1 MARRV
6 GIRCDPPR
14 WKFPIGIRVRKVST
28 ATPNYAIVGHSV
40 PRVDGVDKV
49 TGKAKYTGDLVV
61 PGMIE
66 GKFSRSPYAHARIR
80 AIDTSEAHALP
91 GVIAV
96 LTSKDFIDI
105 SPYVGRG
112 KNKDQPM
119 IATDRVIYAGQP
131 VAAVAAV
138 DRAAAEAA
146 LSKIRVEYEELPAVI
161 EIDEAMAEGAP
172 RLHEFAERN
181 ICAKAEL
188 IKGDVEKG
196 FAEADEIFEDSFEF
210 PMVYHYS
217 MEPHTAIAQ
226 VDGDGIQI
234 WTSTGH
240 PFGVRQEIAEIF
252 HLPLSK
258 IRVHV
263 NFVGGAYGS
272 KSGAKIEPLV
282 AALARKAGRPVRV
295 AQSVSEAM
303 ATCRRHA
310 VKCKLKTGV
319 KKDGTLVAKQAE
331 IYLNTGAYAETGPIV
346 TGRTLTRILGPYR
359 YPHLKIHSYCVY
371 TNTASAASFRSIGGP
386 QTAWATESQ
395 MDIIARKLGMDPVE
409 LRRKN
414 LVKQGEEIRPNYKP
428 LDADLA
434 KGFQLVL
441 DKLGWD
447 GPVSREGK
455 GRGVGFG
462 TTDPGA
468 PLASTSTV
476 HVLSDGSVVLLC
488 GTAELG
494 QGAKTVMSQIVAE
507 ELRIPLNRVT
517 IRPIDTAFTPF
528 DRSTGSSRSTTVMGK
543 AVELA
548 GRDARRQ
555 IVELAAEHFECPEDA
570 VTLKDGEATAGGKH
584 INYGEL
590 IHKHFAMQG
599 GELVGTGYAHSGMA
613 PTPANPLFWEIG
625 IGAVEVSVDRETG
638 KVRVEKYVTA
648 ADAGKALHPLQCE
661 GQDEGSAM
669 MGFGH
674 TFYEAY
680 RFDGGQIINAT
691 MIDYKV
697 PTFDDVPGEFE
708 SILIEDANGPGPY
721 GAKGLGEGGIIPV
734 APAVANAVAWST
746 GARVKSLPLTPEKVW
761 RAIKEVPDDTHKSD
775 P

>member
-1 MARRV
+1 VV
-6 GIRCDPPR
+6 GTS
-14 WKFPIGIRVRKVST
+14 VR
-28 ATPNYAIVGHSV
+28 
-40 PRVDGVDKV
+40 RVDGGDKV
-49 TGKAKYTGDLVV
+49 TGRAKYAGDLLI

-66 GKFSRSPYAHARIR
+66 GKFLRSPYAHARIH
-80 AIDTSEAHALP
+80 AIDTREAESLP
-91 GVIAV
+91 GVVAV
-96 LTSKDFIDI
+96 LTREDFTEI
-105 SPYVGRG
+105 SPYIGRG
-112 KNKDQPM
+112 KNKDQPI
-119 IATDRVIYAGQP
+119 IALERAIYAGQP
-131 VAAVAAV
+131 VAAVAAL
-138 DRAAAEAA
+138 DRATAEEA
-146 LSKIRVEYEELPAVI
+146 LNKIHVDYEELPAVI
-161 EIDEAMAEGAP
+161 HVDEAIADGAP
-172 RLHEFAERN
+172 RLHDFAERN
-181 ICAKAEL
+181 ICATAEL
-188 IKGDVEKG
+188 VKGDVEKG
-196 FAEADEIFEDSFEF
+196 FAQADEIFEDSFEF
-210 PMVYHYS
+210 PMIYHYS

-226 VDGDGIQI
+226 VDSDGIQI

-240 PFGVRQEIAEIF
+240 PFGVRQEVAEIF
-252 HLPLSK
+252 HVPLSK
-258 IRVHV
+258 VRVQV

-272 KSGAKIEPLV
+272 KSGGKIEPLV
-282 AALARKAGRPVRV
+282 AALARKAQERPVRV
-295 AQSVSEAM
+295 VQTFSEAM

-310 VKCKLKTGV
+310 IQCKLKTGV

-359 YPHLKIHSYCVY
+359 YPNLKINSYCVY
-371 TNTASAASFRSIGGP
+371 TNTVSAASFRSIGGP

-395 MDIIARKLGMDPVE
+395 MDIIAQKLGMDPVE

-414 LVKQGEEIRPNYKP
+414 LVNKGEEIRPKYKP

-434 KGFQLVL
+434 KGFKLVL

-447 GPVSREGK
+447 GPTSRQGH

-476 HVLSDGSVVLLC
+476 HVLSDGSVVFLC
-488 GTAELG
+488 GTVELG
-494 QGAKTVMSQIVAE
+494 QGAKTIMSQIVAE
-507 ELRIPLNRVT
+507 ELRVPLERVT

-548 GRDARRQ
+548 GSDARRQ
-555 IVELAAEHFECPEDA
+555 IVELAAEHFECPEEA
-570 VTLKDGEATAGGKH
+570 ITLKNGEAIAGGKR
-584 INYGEL
+584 ITYGEL

-648 ADAGKALHPLQCE
+648 ADAGKALHPIQCE

-674 TFYEAY
+674 TFYETY
-680 RFDGGQIINAT
+680 HFDGGQIINST
-691 MIDYKV
+691 LIDYKV
-697 PTFDDVPGEFE
+697 PTFDDVPEEFE
-708 SILIEDANGPGPY
+708 SILIEDGNGPGPY
-721 GAKGLGEGGIIPV
+721 GSKGLGEGGIIPV

-761 RAIKEVPDDTHKSD
+761 RALKEVSD
-775 P
+775 ETK

>member
-1 MARRV
+1 M
-6 GIRCDPPR
+6 
-14 WKFPIGIRVRKVST
+14 ST
-28 ATPNYAIVGHSV
+28 AQKIFSIIGTSV
-40 PRVDGVDKV
+40 HRVDGVAKV
-49 TGKAKYTGDLVV
+49 TGAAKYAGDLII

-66 GKFSRSPYAHARIR
+66 GKFLRSPYAHARIR
-80 AIDTSEAHALP
+80 SIDTREAEAMP
-91 GVIAV
+91 GVVAV
-96 LTSKDFIDI
+96 VTSKDFKDV
-105 SPYVGRG
+105 SPYAGRS
-112 KNKDQPM
+112 KNKDHPI
-119 IATDRVIYAGQP
+119 IAVDRVIFAGQP

-138 DRAAAEAA
+138 DRATAEQA
-146 LSKIRVEYEELPAVI
+146 LNKIAVEYEELPAVVDV
-161 EIDEAMAEGAP
+161 DEAMADGAP
-172 RLHEFAERN
+172 LVHSFAEKN
-181 ICAKAEL
+181 IGFQTEL
-188 IKGDVEKG
+188 VKGDVEKG
-196 FAEADEIFEDSFEF
+196 FAEADEVFTDEFEF
-210 PMVYHYS
+210 PMIYHYS

-226 VDGDGIQI
+226 VDSDGISV

-240 PFGVRQEIAEIF
+240 PFGVRQEIAEIY
-252 HLPLSK
+252 HYPLSK

-282 AALARKAGRPVRV
+282 VALARKAQRPVRV
-295 AQSVSEAM
+295 ALNVSEAM

-310 VKCKLKTGV
+310 IKCKVKTGV
-319 KKDGTLVAKQAE
+319 KKDGTLVAKQAQ
-331 IYLNTGAYAETGPIV
+331 IYLNTGAYTETGPVV

-359 YPHLKIHSYCVY
+359 YPNLKINSYCIY
-371 TNTASAASFRSIGGP
+371 TNTVSAASFRSIGGP

-395 MDIIARKLGMDPVE
+395 MDIIAQKLGLDPVA
-409 LRRKN
+409 LRLKN
-414 LVKQGEEIRPNYKP
+414 LVQKGEEIRPNYRP

-434 KGFQLVL
+434 KGLKLVT

-447 GPVSREGK
+447 GAVTKDGR

-468 PLASTSTV
+468 PLASTCTV
-476 HVLSDGSVVLLC
+476 HVLADGSVVFLC
-488 GTAELG
+488 GTVELG

-507 ELRIPLNRVT
+507 ELRVPLDRVT
-517 IRPIDTAFTPF
+517 IRPIDTNFTPF

-548 GRDARRQ
+548 GGHARRQ
-555 IVELAAEHFECPEDA
+555 ILELATEHFECPEDA
-570 VTLKDGEATAGGKH
+570 ITLKDGEAIAGGKKVT
-584 INYGEL
+584 YGEL

-638 KVRVEKYVTA
+638 QVRVEKYITA

-674 TFYEAY
+674 TFYESY
-680 RFDGGQIINAT
+680 HYEGGQMINSSLV
-691 MIDYKV
+691 DYKV
-697 PTFDDVPGEFE
+697 PTFDDVPEEFE
-708 SILIEDANGPGPY
+708 SILIEDGNGPGPY
-721 GAKGLGEGGIIPV
+721 GSKGLGEGGIIPV
-734 APAVANAVAWST
+734 APAIANAIAWST
-746 GARVKSLPLTPEKVW
+746 GARIKTLPLTPEKVW
-761 RAIKEVPDDTHKSD
+761 RAIKEMK
-775 P
+775 

>member
-1 MARRV
+1 M
-6 GIRCDPPR
+6 
-14 WKFPIGIRVRKVST
+14 ST
-28 ATPNYAIVGHSV
+28 DSRDFAIVGTSV
-40 PRVDGVDKV
+40 HRVDGVDKV
-49 TGKAKYTGDLVV
+49 TGRAKYAGDLVV
-61 PGMIE
+61 PGMIA
-66 GKFSRSPYAHARIR
+66 GKFLRSPYAHARIR
-80 AIDTSEAHALP
+80 AIDTREAEALS

-96 LTSKDFIDI
+96 LTSKDFTDI
-105 SPYVGRG
+105 EAYIGRG
-112 KNKDQPM
+112 KNKDQPI
-119 IATDRVIYAGQP
+119 IAIDRAIYAGQP
-131 VAAVAAV
+131 VAAVAAL
-138 DRAAAEAA
+138 DRSTAEAA
-146 LSKIRVEYEELPAVI
+146 LSKIHVDYEELPAVI
-161 EIDEAMAEGAP
+161 NVDEAIADGAP
-172 RLHEFAERN
+172 RLHAFAEKN
-181 ICAKAEL
+181 ICATADL
-188 IKGDVEKG
+188 VKGDVEKG
-196 FAEADEIFEDSFEF
+196 FAEADEIFEDTFEF
-210 PMVYHYS
+210 PMIYHYS

-226 VDGDGIQI
+226 VDTDGISI

-240 PFGVRQEIAEIF
+240 PFGVRQEVAEIF
-252 HLPLSK
+252 HFPLSK

-272 KSGAKIEPLV
+272 KSGGKIEPLV
-282 AALARKAGRPVRV
+282 VALARKAQRPVRV
-295 AQSVSEAM
+295 VQNFSESM

-310 VKCKLKTGV
+310 IRCKLKTGV

-331 IYLNTGAYAETGPIV
+331 IYLNTGAYAETGPVV

-359 YPHLKIHSYCVY
+359 YPNLKINSYCVY
-371 TNTASAASFRSIGGP
+371 TNTVSAASFRSIAGP

-395 MDIIARKLGMDPVE
+395 MDMIAQRLGIDPLE

-414 LVKQGEEIRPNYKP
+414 LVNKGEEIRPKYRP

-434 KGFQLVL
+434 KGFRLVT

-447 GPVSREGK
+447 GPVSKSGH

-476 HVLSDGSVVLLC
+476 HVLSDGSVVFMC
-488 GTAELG
+488 GTVELG

-507 ELRIPLNRVT
+507 ELRVPLERVT
-517 IRPIDTAFTPF
+517 VRPIDTAFTPF

-548 GRDARRQ
+548 GSDARRQ
-555 IVELAAEHFECPEDA
+555 IVELAAEHFECPEEA
-570 VTLKDGEATAGGKH
+570 ITLKDGEAIAGGKK
-584 INYGEL
+584 IGYGEL

-638 KVRVEKYVTA
+638 KVHVEKYVTA

-674 TFYEAY
+674 TFYETY
-680 RFDGGQIINAT
+680 QFDGGQIINST
-691 MIDYKV
+691 LVDYKV
-697 PTFDDVPGEFE
+697 PTFDDVPDEFE

-734 APAVANAVAWST
+734 APAVANAIAWST
-746 GARVKSLPLTPEKVW
+746 GARIKSLPLTPEKVW
-761 RAIKEVPDDTHKSD
+761 RAIKEVSD
-775 P
+775 EANPKKQ

>member
-1 MARRV
+1 MTAEQ
-6 GIRCDPPR
+6 GNFSI
-14 WKFPIGIRVRKVST
+14 IGT
-28 ATPNYAIVGHSV
+28 SV

-49 TGKAKYTGDLVV
+49 TGKAKYAGDLVI

-66 GKFSRSPYAHARIR
+66 GKLLRSPFAHARILS
-80 AIDTSEAHALP
+80 IDTSAAAALP
-91 GVIAV
+91 GVVAIITA
-96 LTSKDFIDI
+96 KDFSDID
-105 SPYVGRG
+105 PYIGRG
-112 KNKDQPM
+112 KLKDQPI
-119 IATDRVIYAGQP
+119 IALDRALFAGQP
-131 VAAVAAV
+131 VAAVAATDRETAEEALGKIQV
-138 DRAAAEAA
+138 D
-146 LSKIRVEYEELPAVI
+146 YQQLPAVI
-161 EIDEAMAEGAP
+161 EVDEAIAAGAPLVHSFAEG
-172 RLHEFAERN
+172 N
-181 ICAKAEL
+181 ICFQTEL

-196 FAEADEIFEDSFEF
+196 FAEADEIFEDTFEF
-210 PMVYHYS
+210 PMIYHYS
-217 MEPHTAIAQ
+217 MEPHTAIAH
-226 VDGDGIQI
+226 VDEEEIKI

-252 HLPLSK
+252 HYPLSR

-282 AALARKAGRPVRV
+282 VALARRAERPVRV
-295 AQSVSEAM
+295 AQNVSEAM
-303 ATCRRHA
+303 VTCRRHA
-310 VKCKLKTGV
+310 VKCRVKTGT
-319 KKDGTLVAKQAE
+319 KKNGELIAKEAE

-359 YPHLKIHSYCVY
+359 YPHLKIKAYCVY

-395 MDIIARKLGMDPVE
+395 MDIIGQKLGLDPVE
-409 LRRKN
+409 IRLKN
-414 LVKQGEEIRPNYKP
+414 LVKKGEEIRPRFRP
-428 LDADLA
+428 LDADLFKA
-434 KGFQLVL
+434 LKLVT

-447 GPVSREGK
+447 GPVTKGVS

-468 PLASTSTV
+468 PLASTATV

-488 GTAELG
+488 GTVELG
-494 QGAKTVMSQIVAE
+494 QGAKTVMSQIVAQ
-507 ELRIPLNRVT
+507 ELSVPLQRVA

-548 GRDARRQ
+548 GGDARRQ
-555 IVELAAEHFECPEDA
+555 ILELAAEHFECPEDA
-570 VTLKDGEATAGGKH
+570 VTFKDGDALAGGKK
-584 INYGEL
+584 ISYGEL

-599 GELVGTGYAHSGMA
+599 GELVGRGYAHGGMA

-625 IGAVEVSVDRETG
+625 IGAVEVSVDQDTG
-638 KVRVEKYVTA
+638 QIRVHKYVTA

-674 TFYEAY
+674 TFYESIQ
-680 RFDGGQIINAT
+680 FDGGQIINPT
-691 MIDYKV
+691 MVDYKV
-697 PTFDDVPGEFE
+697 PTFDDLPDEFE
-708 SILIEDANGPGPY
+708 SILIEDGNGPGPY

-746 GARVKSLPLTPEKVW
+746 GARIKTLPLTPEKVW
-761 RAIKEVPDDTHKSD
+761 RALKEVFNESKSKEI
-775 P
+775 

>member
-1 MARRV
+1 MSTNAR
-6 GIRCDPPR
+6 G
-14 WKFPIGIRVRKVST
+14 FS
-28 ATPNYAIVGHSV
+28 IVGTSV
-40 PRVDGVDKV
+40 HRVDGADKV
-49 TGKAKYTGDLVV
+49 TGRAKYAGDLII

-66 GKFSRSPYAHARIR
+66 GKFLRSPYAHARIR
-80 AIDTSEAHALP
+80 AIDTREAEALP
-91 GVIAV
+91 GVVTV
-96 LTSKDFIDI
+96 LTSKDFTDIDLFI
-105 SPYVGRG
+105 GRG
-112 KNKDQPM
+112 RNKDQPI
-119 IATDRVIYAGQP
+119 IAVDRVIYAGQP
-131 VAAVAAV
+131 VAAVAAL
-138 DRAAAEAA
+138 DRATAEAA
-146 LSKIRVEYEELPAVI
+146 LGKIHVDYKELPAVI
-161 EIDEAMAEGAP
+161 DVGEAIAEGAP
-172 RLHEFAERN
+172 RLHDFAERN
-181 ICAKAEL
+181 ICAQADL
-188 IKGDVEKG
+188 VKGDVEKG
-196 FAEADEIFEDSFEF
+196 FAEADEVFEDIFEF
-210 PMVYHYS
+210 PMIYHYS

-226 VDGDGIQI
+226 VDTDGINI

-240 PFGVRQEIAEIF
+240 PFGVRQEVAEIF
-252 HLPLSK
+252 HFPLSK

-272 KSGAKIEPLV
+272 KSGGKIEPLV
-282 AALARKAGRPVRV
+282 VALARKARRPVRV
-295 AQSVSEAM
+295 MQTFAEAM

-310 VKCKLKTGV
+310 IKCKLKTGV
-319 KKDGTLVAKQAE
+319 KRDGTLVAKQAD

-359 YPHLKIHSYCVY
+359 YPSLKINSYCVY
-371 TNTASAASFRSIGGP
+371 TNTVSAASFRSIGGP

-395 MDIIARKLGMDPVE
+395 MDIIAQKLGVDPVE

-414 LVKQGEEIRPNYKP
+414 LVNKGEEIRPKYKP

-434 KGFQLVL
+434 KGFKLVV

-447 GPVSREGK
+447 GPISKEGH

-488 GTAELG
+488 GTVELG

-507 ELRIPLNRVT
+507 ELRVPLERVT
-517 IRPIDTAFTPF
+517 VRPIDTAFTPF

-548 GRDARRQ
+548 GSDARRQ
-555 IVELAAEHFECPEDA
+555 IVELAADHFECPEEA
-570 VTLKDGEATAGGKH
+570 VTLKDGEAIAGGKR
-584 INYGEL
+584 ISYGEL

-638 KVRVEKYVTA
+638 KVHVEKYVTA

-674 TFYEAY
+674 TFYETY
-680 RFDGGQIINAT
+680 QFDGGQIINST
-691 MIDYKV
+691 LIDYKV
-697 PTFDDVPGEFE
+697 PTFDDVPEEFE

-761 RAIKEVPDDTHKSD
+761 RALREAKGSQDRK
-775 P
+775 

>member
-1 MARRV
+1 MDSRRKGSFSLKIEREFSV
-6 GIRCDPPR
+6 
-14 WKFPIGIRVRKVST
+14 IGTSVR
-28 ATPNYAIVGHSV
+28 
-40 PRVDGVDKV
+40 RVDGADKV
-49 TGKAKYTGDLVV
+49 TGRARYAGDLVV

-66 GKFSRSPYAHARIR
+66 GKLLRSPYAHARILS
-80 AIDTSEAHALP
+80 IDTRLAEALP

-96 LTSKDFIDI
+96 LTSKDFTDV
-105 SPYVGRG
+105 SPYMGRG
-112 KNKDQPM
+112 KNKDHPI
-119 IATDRVIYAGQP
+119 IAVDRVIFAGQP
-131 VAAVAAV
+131 VAAVAAR
-138 DRAAAEAA
+138 DRATAEEA
-146 LSKIRVEYEELPAVI
+146 LEKITVEYDELPAVI
-161 EIDEAMAEGAP
+161 SVDEAIADGAP
-172 RLHEFAERN
+172 LVHDFAERN
-181 ICAKAEL
+181 ICFQTEL
-188 IKGDVEKG
+188 VKGDVESG
-196 FAEADEIFEDSFEF
+196 FAEADEIFEDTFEF
-210 PMVYHYS
+210 PMIYHYA
-217 MEPHTAIAQ
+217 MEPHVAIAE
-226 VDGDGIQI
+226 VDSDGINI

-240 PFGVRQEIAEIF
+240 PFGVRQEIAEIY
-252 HLPLSK
+252 HYPLSK

-272 KSGAKIEPLV
+272 KSGGKIEPLV
-282 AALARKAGRPVRV
+282 VALARKAQRPVRV
-295 AQSVSEAM
+295 ALNVAEAM

-310 VKCKLKTGV
+310 IQCKLKTGV

-359 YPHLKIHSYCVY
+359 YPNLKINSYCIY
-371 TNTASAASFRSIGGP
+371 TNTVSAASFRSIGGP

-395 MDIIARKLGMDPVE
+395 MDIIAQKLGLDPVE
-409 LRRKN
+409 LRLKN
-414 LVKQGEEIRPNYKP
+414 LVKKGEEIRPKLKP

-434 KGFQLVL
+434 KGLKLVT

-447 GPVSREGK
+447 GALSKTGR

-476 HVLSDGSVVLLC
+476 HVLADGSVVLLC
-488 GTAELG
+488 GTVELG

-507 ELRIPLNRVT
+507 ELSVPLERVT

-548 GRDARRQ
+548 GNDARRQ
-555 IVELAAEHFECPEDA
+555 ILELAEEHFESPAEA
-570 VTLKDGEATAGGKH
+570 ITLKDGEAIAAGKKVS
-584 INYGEL
+584 YGEL

-599 GELVGTGYAHSGMA
+599 GELVGRGYAHSGMA
-613 PTPANPLFWEIG
+613 PNPANPLFWEIG
-625 IGAVEVSVDRETG
+625 IGAVELDVDQETG
-638 KVRVEKYVTA
+638 EVHVHKYVTA
-648 ADAGKALHPLQCE
+648 ADAGKALHPLHCE

-680 RFDGGQIINAT
+680 QFDSGQIINAG

-697 PTFDDVPGEFE
+697 PSFADVPDQFD

-734 APAVANAVAWST
+734 APAIANAIAWCS
-746 GARVKSLPLTPEKVW
+746 GARIKTLPLTPERVW
-761 RAIKEVPDDTHKSD
+761 RAIKQIREK
-775 P
+775 

>member
-1 MARRV
+1 MVTSARDFS
-6 GIRCDPPR
+6 C
-14 WKFPIGIRVRKVST
+14 IGT
-28 ATPNYAIVGHSV
+28 SV

-49 TGKAKYTGDLVV
+49 TGKARYAGDLMI

-66 GKFSRSPYAHARIR
+66 GKFLRSPYAHARVVS
-80 AIDTSEAHALP
+80 IDTSAAEAMP
-91 GVIAV
+91 GVVAV
-96 LTSKDFIDI
+96 VTSKDFVDI
-105 SPYVGRG
+105 SPYAGRG
-112 KNKDQPM
+112 KQKDHP
-119 IATDRVIYAGQP
+119 IVAVGRVIFAGQP
-131 VAAVAAV
+131 VAAVAAT
-138 DRAAAEAA
+138 DRATAEAA
-146 LSKIRVEYEELPAVI
+146 LGGIHVEYEELPAVI
-161 EIDEAMAEGAP
+161 DVDEAMADGAP
-172 RLHEFAERN
+172 RVHDFAERN
-181 ICAKAEL
+181 ICFQTEL
-188 IKGDVEKG
+188 VKGDVQKG
-196 FAEADEIFEDSFEF
+196 FADADEIVEDEFEF
-210 PMVYHYS
+210 PMIYHYS

-226 VDGDGIQI
+226 VDGDGINI

-240 PFGVRQEIAEIF
+240 PFGVRQEIAEIY
-252 HLPLSK
+252 HYPLSK

-272 KSGAKIEPLV
+272 KSGAKIEPLIV
-282 AALARKAGRPVRV
+282 ALARKAQRPVRV
-295 AQSVSEAM
+295 VQSVAEAM

-310 VKCKLKTGV
+310 IKCKVKTGV

-331 IYLNTGAYAETGPIV
+331 IFLNTGAYTETGPVV

-359 YPHLKIHSYCVY
+359 YPNLKINSYCVY
-371 TNTASAASFRSIGGP
+371 TNTVSAASFRSIGGP

-395 MDIIARKLGMDPVE
+395 MDIIAQKLRMDPVE

-414 LVKQGEEIRPNYKP
+414 LVKNGEEIRPKFRP
-428 LDADLA
+428 LDADLD
-434 KGFQLVL
+434 KGFRLVI
-441 DKLGWD
+441 DKLGWNGPRSDD
-447 GPVSREGK
+447 GR

-476 HVLSDGSVVLLC
+476 HVLSDGSVTFLC
-488 GTAELG
+488 GTVELG
-494 QGAKTVMSQIVAE
+494 QGAKTIMSQIVAE
-507 ELRIPLNRVT
+507 ELRVPLERVA

-548 GRDARRQ
+548 SSDARRQ
-555 IVELAAEHFECPEDA
+555 IVELAMEHFECPEDA
-570 VTLKDGEATAGGKH
+570 VTLKDGEAMAGGKK
-584 INYGEL
+584 ISYGEL

-613 PTPANPLFWEIG
+613 PTPANPLFWEVG

-638 KVRVEKYVTA
+638 KVRVEKYITA

-674 TFYEAY
+674 TFYETY
-680 RFDGGQIINAT
+680 HYDGGQIINSSLV
-691 MIDYKV
+691 DYKV
-697 PTFDDVPGEFE
+697 PTFDDVPDEFE
-708 SILIEDANGPGPY
+708 SILIEDGNGPGPY

-734 APAVANAVAWST
+734 APAVANAVFWST

-761 RAIKEVPDDTHKSD
+761 RAIKEVSNERK
-775 P
+775 

>member
-1 MARRV
+1 M
-6 GIRCDPPR
+6 
-14 WKFPIGIRVRKVST
+14 ST
-28 ATPNYAIVGHSV
+28 GSRGFSIVGSSV
-40 PRVDGVDKV
+40 HRVDGVDKV
-49 TGKAKYTGDLVV
+49 TGQAKYAGDLLV

-66 GKFSRSPYAHARIR
+66 GKFLRSPYAHARIR
-80 AIDTSEAHALP
+80 ALDSREAEALP
-91 GVIAV
+91 GVVAV
-96 LTSKDFIDI
+96 LTSKDFIGI
-105 SPYVGRG
+105 ETYIGRG
-112 KNKDQPM
+112 KNKDQPI
-119 IATDRVIYAGQP
+119 IAIDRVIYAGQP
-131 VAAVAAV
+131 VAAVAAL
-138 DRAAAEAA
+138 DRSTAEAA
-146 LSKIRVEYEELPAVI
+146 LSKIHVDYEELPAVI
-161 EIDEAMAEGAP
+161 DVDEAIADGAP
-172 RLHEFAERN
+172 RLHAFAERN
-181 ICAKAEL
+181 ICATADL
-188 IKGDVEKG
+188 VKGDVEKG
-196 FAEADEIFEDSFEF
+196 FSEADEIFEDTFEF
-210 PMVYHYS
+210 PMIYHYS

-226 VDGDGIQI
+226 VDTDGINI

-240 PFGVRQEIAEIF
+240 PFGVRQEVAEIF

-272 KSGAKIEPLV
+272 KSGGKIEPLV
-282 AALARKAGRPVRV
+282 VALTRKAQRPVRV
-295 AQSVSEAM
+295 VQSFSEAM

-310 VKCKLKTGV
+310 IRCKLKTGV
-319 KKDGTLVAKQAE
+319 KNDGTLVAKQAE
-331 IYLNTGAYAETGPIV
+331 IYLNTGAYAETGPVV

-359 YPHLKIHSYCVY
+359 YPNLKINSYCVY
-371 TNTASAASFRSIGGP
+371 TNTVSAASFRSIAGP

-395 MDIIARKLGMDPVE
+395 MDMIAQKLRIDPVE

-414 LVKQGEEIRPNYKP
+414 LVNKGEEIRPKYRP

-434 KGFQLVL
+434 KGFKLVT

-447 GPVSREGK
+447 GPVSKSGR

-476 HVLSDGSVVLLC
+476 HVLSDGSVVFLC
-488 GTAELG
+488 GTVELG

-507 ELRIPLNRVT
+507 ELRVPLERVT

-548 GRDARRQ
+548 GSDARRQ
-555 IVELAAEHFECPEDA
+555 IVELAAEHFECPEEA
-570 VTLKDGEATAGGKH
+570 ITLKDGEAIAGGKK
-584 INYGEL
+584 IGYGEL

-638 KVRVEKYVTA
+638 KVHVEKYVTA

-674 TFYEAY
+674 TFYETY
-680 RFDGGQIINAT
+680 QFDGGQIINST
-691 MIDYKV
+691 LVDYKV
-697 PTFDDVPGEFE
+697 PTFDDVPDEFE

-734 APAVANAVAWST
+734 APAVANAIAWST

-761 RAIKEVPDDTHKSD
+761 RALKEVCNERKD
-775 P
+775 